1 MKKKIQILSVITIVY
16 SIMIV
21 SCTKGSSSEKPSSDN
36 VNTEAISKNIPLSLS
51 KDVGLDSIVII
62 YTATFWANKYK
73 FVIQESSAILNGTE
87 FKEKRY
93 GEYNPLKDPT
103 GPTVELSDS
112 DRIQLVEK
120 IDELFVSKKQN
131 IIAKKY
137 KTSDYI
143 ESEFPEIK
151 ILLYKDGLK
160 SDFFVHKVETQNG
173 YQIIYSKE
181 FEDFTD
187 RLFVLAGEYSYP
199 GWHFE

>member
-1 MKKKIQILSVITIVY
+1 
-16 SIMIV
+16 MIV
-21 SCTKGSSSEKPSSDN
+21 SCTKGSSSEKPSSDK
-36 VNTEAISKNIPLSLS
+36 VNTEAISKNIHLSLS
-51 KDVGLDSIVII
+51 NDIGLDSIVII
-62 YTATFWANKYK
+62 YTANFWANKYK
-73 FVIQESSAILNGTE
+73 FVIQESSAILNGTK

-143 ESEFPEIK
+143 EGEFPEIK

-160 SDFFVHKVETQNG
+160 SDYFVHKVETQNG